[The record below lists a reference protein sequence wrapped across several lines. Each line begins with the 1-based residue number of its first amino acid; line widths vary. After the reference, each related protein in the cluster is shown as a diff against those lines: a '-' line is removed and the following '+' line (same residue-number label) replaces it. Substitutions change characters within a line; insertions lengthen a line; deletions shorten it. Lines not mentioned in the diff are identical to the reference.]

1 MKKFRDCSNT
11 TKIAH
16 SACNEIFKEL
26 LRRFQISVL
35 ATNKFLS
42 LNYLD
47 FIQFR
52 AVQCLHYNLTAFR
65 IRNRK
70 GSLRSIAVPLLCWLR
85 QYFSWNYILLLFAWS
100 GAIQLMLKKEQLQE
114 VNHTQEEKDTQGIG
128 SWYSY
133 QNTT

>member
-1 MKKFRDCSNT
+1 MKKFRDCSNA

-16 SACNEIFKEL
+16 SVCNEIFKEL
-26 LRRFQISVL
+26 LKRFQISIL

-52 AVQCLHYNLTAFR
+52 SVQCLHYNLIAFR

-70 GSLRSIAVPLLCWLR
+70 GSLRSIVVPLLCWLR
-85 QYFSWNYILLLFAWS
+85 QCCSWNYILLLFAWPR
-100 GAIQLMLKKEQLQE
+100 ATQLMLKTEQLQE
-114 VNHTQEEKDTQGIG
+114 VNHTQEQKDAWDIG
-128 SWYSY
+128 SW
-133 QNTT
+133 